1 MRKNDYVLILLG
13 TAVMAVSIN
22 SFFDPLGMVTG
33 GFSGLAIVV
42 KELTG
47 IPLGITMLVLNIPLF
62 LAALRIKGFHFLK
75 RSLAG
80 MISLSFWLL
89 VLPAIPLVKGDMMLA
104 AFCGGVTQGA
114 GIGLT
119 FMGHGTTGGSDM
131 AAVLI
136 QKKVPWYPVT
146 KIMQVI
152 DWVIVLIGAFVFGF
166 SMVLYSALAIFVIAK
181 TSDTIIEGLKF
192 SKAAFIITEK
202 HEAVALAVMEELQRG
217 MTKVLIRGGYSGKD
231 KIMLFCVVPRK
242 QIVFLK
248 DIVHRI
254 DGQAFVVVTDAR
266 EVLGEGFLQY
276 E

>member
-1 MRKNDYVLILLG
+1 MRRKDYVLIILG

-22 SFFDPLGMVTG
+22 SVFDPLGMVTG

-42 KELTG
+42 KEMTG
-47 IPLGITMLVLNIPLF
+47 IPLGITMLILNIPLF
-62 LAALRIKGFHFLK
+62 LAAFKIKGFHFLK

-89 VLPAIPLVKGDMMLA
+89 ALPGIPMVKEDMMLA
-104 AFCGGVTQGA
+104 AFCGGVLQGA

-136 QKKVPWYPVT
+136 QKKIPWYPVA
-146 KIMQVI
+146 KIMQAI
-152 DWVIVLIGAFVFGF
+152 DWVIVVIGALVFGF
-166 SMVLYSALAIFVIAK
+166 SMVLYSAVAIFIIAK
-181 TSDTIIEGLKF
+181 VSDTIIEGLKF
-192 SKAAFIITEK
+192 SKAAFIISEK
-202 HEAVALAVMEELQRG
+202 HEAVTLAIMEELQRG
-217 MTKVLIRGGYSGKD
+217 MTKIPIRGGYSGKD

-242 QIVFLK
+242 QIAFLK

>member
-119 FMGHGTTGGSDM
+119 FMGHGTTEGSDM

>member
-1 MRKNDYVLILLG
+1 MKKNDYVLIVLG

-22 SFFDPLGMVTG
+22 SVFDPLGMVTG

-47 IPLGITMLVLNIPLF
+47 IPLGVTMLVLNIPLF
-62 LAALRIKGFHFLK
+62 LAAFWLKGFHFLK
-75 RSLAG
+75 RSLVG
-80 MISLSFWLL
+80 MISLSVWLL
-89 VLPAIPLVKGDMMLA
+89 ILPEIPLVKEDLLLA
-104 AFCGGVTQGA
+104 AFYGGVIQGA
-114 GIGLT
+114 GIGLA
-119 FMGHGTTGGSDM
+119 FMGRGTTGGSDM

-136 QKKVPWYPVT
+136 QKKIPWYPVT
-146 KIMQVI
+146 KIMQIIDCAIVI
-152 DWVIVLIGAFVFGF
+152 LGAFVFGF
-166 SMVLYSALAIFVIAK
+166 SMVLYSAIAIFFTAK
-181 TSDTIIEGLKF
+181 VSDSIIEGLKF

-202 HEAVALAVMEELQRG
+202 HEAVTSAVMEELQRG
-217 MTKVLIRGGYSGKD
+217 MTKILIRGGYSGKD